1 MEKNIF
7 ELSAI
12 DKNKELWKNKKV
24 VLVGGCFDILHY
36 GHVTFLKKAKEQ
48 GNYLIVALESDEFIR
63 TRKKREP
70 VHNQQQRAEILIALA
85 VVDAVVRLPL
95 MAGNDAYFNLVK
107 DISPT
112 VIAVTEG
119 DSMISLKQ
127 KQAQQVGGELK
138 VVSPSLTSFST
149 SSIIAYETIFSS

>member
-1 MEKNIF
+1 M
-7 ELSAI
+7 
-12 DKNKELWKNKKV
+12 
-24 VLVGGCFDILHY
+24 
-36 GHVTFLKKAKEQ
+36 KKAKEQ

-107 DISPT
+107 DILPT